1 MPQKNPTVFIVDD
14 DPALRDAMVRAMQ
27 VAGILA
33 QAFPSA
39 EEFLTAH
46 NPDTPGCL
54 LLDILMPGMTGPQL
68 VARLAER
75 GRVLP
80 IIILTGHG
88 DVPTAVSLI
97 RDGAFDFIEKPIR
110 PDAIIAVI
118 RRAFDKDAREREA
131 IGTRAQATLRL
142 ARLSDRERSVLALLV
157 EGKGVKEIAAE
168 FGLSYKTV
176 QTHRA
181 HIMEKT
187 GIDNL
192 AELVRAWIAAG
203 NKIAGH

>member
-14 DPALRDAMVRAMQ
+14 DPALREAMVRAME
-27 VAGILA
+27 VAGLPA
-33 QAFPSA
+33 QAFASA
-39 EEFLTAH
+39 EEFLAAY
-46 NPDTPGCL
+46 DAETPGCL

-68 VARLAER
+68 VARLSER

-88 DVPTAVSLI
+88 DVPTAVSLM
-97 RDGAFDFIEKPIR
+97 REGAFDFIEKPIR
-110 PDAIIAVI
+110 PDAITAVI

-131 IGTRAQATLRL
+131 IGARAQATQ
-142 ARLSDRERSVLALLV
+142 RLSRLSERERSVLALLV

-203 NKIAGH
+203 NKIANH